1 MERKTFALIRKDRN
15 TGEICE
21 DLLEL
26 PASILDEGGEDAA
39 LQYLEGIA
47 SDYIYNGSGKDAS
60 YPDGRSF
67 TWHDFACIPE
77 TFLARYG
84 VRFHQHFAAEVD
96 GMEEIG
102 SKVKP
107 ILYQVIDEKSRAQNG
122 NYKTDWDDLIDRAP
136 DNECREYLTETRKKM
151 KAKGISFAYN
161 MVYVTRMA
169 CGHYEIFQCPGNMHR
184 PIAKNLREAR
194 EYSLTHKC
202 SACIIGRKKEECKNE

>member
-1 MERKTFALIRKDRN
+1 MERKTFALIRKDKN

-39 LQYLEGIA
+39 LQYLEEIV
-47 SDYIYNGSGKDAS
+47 SDYICNVNGI
-60 YPDGRSF
+60 PF

-77 TFLARYG
+77 TFLAQYG

-102 SKVKP
+102 LKVKP
-107 ILYQVIDEKSRAQNG
+107 ILYQVIDEKSRAQDG
-122 NYKTDWDDLIDRAP
+122 NYRTDWDDLIDRAP

-151 KAKGISFAYN
+151 KAIGISFAYN

-169 CGHYEIFQCPGNMHR
+169 CGHYEIFQCPSNAHW

-202 SACIIGRKKEECKNE
+202 SACITGRKKEECKNE